1 MLKVKPW
8 VQRAKWPVL
17 TELIFVLVALSD
29 RVYTPPLE
37 WDSGMRAHVILP
49 PSPPPPSTSSPG
61 LFVRFPGQFLVPM
74 NIVLLWAAGRL
85 EKTWRLLQNTFLFF
99 SLIGEL
105 IHM

>member
-1 MLKVKPW
+1 MKPW

-17 TELIFVLVALSD
+17 PELTFVLVALSD
-29 RVYTPPLE
+29 RVYTPPPLE

-49 PSPPPPSTSSPG
+49 PFPPPPSTSSPG